1 MKHRVPRTTKYNNQ
15 VYIDT
20 SGGRVQITIETAL
33 GNLQGYANLSLSEAE
48 FIMDRIAEC
57 LESYDHCKCLPK
69 PPLDDGWNGVF

>member
-1 MKHRVPRTTKYNNQ
+1 MKHKVPRAKYNNQ
-15 VYIDT
+15 VYINT
-20 SGGRVQITIETAL
+20 SGGRVEITIETVL

-57 LESYDHCKCLPK
+57 LGRHDYYKRLPK